1 MNILIISMILSITE
15 ARSVRRP
22 TFQMYSKSTGRHLTI
37 GSKVGSTR
45 KTNSPTG
52 TVKLVN
58 VGDNQFMFQGVLTG
72 LYVAQPK
79 NRSTRVR
86 TTASV
91 EKAAKFTEQIVENYF
106 NQYKLANNE
115 NCALTIRNSGT
126 VRITCKKINSKSTS
140 FLPRRVHTRKAMLL
154 GKHL

>member
-1 MNILIISMILSITE
+1 MNILIISMVLSIIE

-52 TVKLVN
+52 TIKLVN

-86 TTASV
+86 TTANV
-91 EKAAKFTEQIVENYF
+91 DKAAKFSEKVIENFF

-140 FLPRRVHTRKAMLL
+140 FLPRRVHARRTMLM
-154 GKHL
+154 GEHL